1 MSVSYKVSL
10 TTANQ
15 EPDVRRFMVDKEVTT
30 SFAHL
35 QEKLFTL
42 FPDLKRSDFTIRWTD
57 ADSDEVTVTC
67 DDDLIVAI
75 TEMKG
80 PIYKFSIKT
89 TGGSRLTGGI
99 KREERKS
106 ALPATVHPV
115 IDTDVAVSLQYCYNY
130 TPV

>member
-35 QEKLFTL
+35 QEKLFTI
-42 FPDLKRSDFTIRWTD
+42 FPALKRSDFTIRWTD

-67 DDDLIVAI
+67 DDDLIVAM

-89 TGGSRLTGGI
+89 TGGI